1 MPPTAK
7 GFSIGSFS
15 NEPPGS
21 SIGPRCSG
29 TQRPVLMYPHDPMP
43 GLPLDYA
50 PPPIKWYKR
59 RNVRRAAVG
68 VLFSA
73 LVVFV
78 VLAGR
83 IVWERYREHRAWAD
97 FLARQQR
104 GLSYTAPPD
113 FVVYEDDPSKFEK
126 LLASDS
132 NYVRVE
138 GGGFKKLY
146 ANDPVDVRGEGGGIN
161 NYFAD
166 PNYVAR
172 PLITFVGYVPLVAR
186 QLPEPDFVTD
196 LPILFLH
203 GRRSPDGITHLLCV
217 IVRGVDRSGN
227 VLLIAYSAEAVTFRT
242 RRFVPSM
249 LPRHRGGHFN
259 FGKRGPNP
267 YFTFMT
273 GQPDPADPSHF
284 TIGYKFA
291 GQPGIIEGWV
301 RNDGWVDMR
310 LSFAWL
316 KQKTTS
322 LPMR

>member
-1 MPPTAK
+1 
-7 GFSIGSFS
+7 
-15 NEPPGS
+15 
-21 SIGPRCSG
+21 
-29 TQRPVLMYPHDPMP
+29 MP

-50 PPPIKWYKR
+50 PPRVKWHNR
-59 RNVRRAAVG
+59 RSVRRTAVG
-68 VLFSA
+68 ILISA
-73 LVVFV
+73 LVVFFAV
-78 VLAGR
+78 TGR
-83 IVWERYREHRAWAD
+83 VALERYREHREWTD

-113 FVVYEDDPSKFEK
+113 LVVYEDDPSKFEK
-126 LLASDS
+126 LLASDP

-138 GGGFKKLY
+138 GGGYKKLY
-146 ANDPVDVRGEGGGIN
+146 ASDPDDVRGEGGGIK

-166 PNYVAR
+166 PTYVAR

-203 GRRSPDGITHLLCV
+203 GRRSPDGVTHLLCV
-217 IVRGVDRSGN
+217 TVRGVDRSGD
-227 VLLIAYSAEAVTFRT
+227 VLLIAYSAEAVTSRT

-249 LPRHRGGHFN
+249 PPRRIGGSINLSSKHV
-259 FGKRGPNP
+259 
-267 YFTFMT
+267 TFMA

-301 RNDGWVDMR
+301 RNQGWVDMR
-310 LSFAWL
+310 LGL
-316 KQKTTS
+316 PGVKRKTTNLS
-322 LPMR
+322 MR